1 MKSKVVTIVCC
12 ILIILAII
20 CFGYIFLNS
29 NEKEEEN
36 NNISTE
42 QEVEENNEVVER
54 EERAK
59 NVVVNSRIGNQLTE
73 HIKYSNIYSNRIIEE
88 LDENGLSDKAK
99 LLIALDKLYRNDDY
113 QSLMSYPEDYS
124 ATYIT
129 GENMQKILDDTF
141 YNSNTNFMSI
151 EESLEYDNSNNLF
164 TLVHI
169 GYEGASFNYT
179 LEIPYQILQY
189 SDRIELQ
196 AYRVYITKNVQMQE
210 ITSNISNNLYYD
222 KSKSLPAITLNDEVL
237 GMESEQIEYIRG
249 LIEDGTLDKNKLESV
264 QYTFK
269 NNNDIYKLDGFK
281 KI

>member
-1 MKSKVVTIVCC
+1 MFNKELVPLATKKSNVDGREN
-12 ILIILAII
+12 ILRYEQMMADTA
-20 CFGYIFLNS
+20 NS
-29 NEKEEEN
+29 ERENAKLELENEASQAVLDLEEN
-36 NNISTE
+36 P
-42 QEVEENNEVVER
+42 
-54 EERAK
+54 
-59 NVVVNSRIGNQLTE
+59 RIYYYTTALEMVNQLDEQSEQKQNFLDRIEKTKDLVNE
-73 HIKYSNIYSNRIIEE
+73 NWKQNLQYS
-88 LDENGLSDKAK
+88 L
-99 LLIALDKLYRNDDY
+99 
-113 QSLMSYPEDYS
+113 
-124 ATYIT
+124 
-129 GENMQKILDDTF
+129 
-141 YNSNTNFMSI
+141 
-151 EESLEYDNSNNLF
+151 ESLEYDNSNNLF

-169 GYEGASFNYT
+169 GYEGTSFNYT

-249 LIEDGTLDKNKLESV
+249 LIEEGTLDKNKLESV

>member
-1 MKSKVVTIVCC
+1 MKNKAVTIVCC

-29 NEKEEEN
+29 NKKVEENTNVNNEQEEEEN
-36 NNISTE
+36 T
-42 QEVEENNEVVER
+42 EVVQR

-73 HIKYSNIYSNRIIEE
+73 HINYSNIYSDRIVNE

-99 LLIALDKLYRNDDY
+99 LLIALDKLYRKADY
-113 QSLMSYPEDYS
+113 QNLMSYPEDYS

-141 YNSNTNFMSI
+141 YNSNTNYMSI

-196 AYRVYITKNVQMQE
+196 AYRIYITKNVQMQE
-210 ITSNISNNLYYD
+210 ITSNITNNLYYD
-222 KSKSLPAITLNDEVL
+222 KAKSVLALTLNDEKL
-237 GMESEQIEYIRG
+237 GMESGQIEYIRE
-249 LIEDGTLDKNKLESV
+249 LIENGTIDESILESV
-264 QYTFK
+264 QYIFK
-269 NNNDIYKLDGFK
+269 NNNDIYKLDSFK

>member
-29 NEKEEEN
+29 NGKEEN
-36 NNISTE
+36 NSINTE
-42 QEVEENNEVVER
+42 QEVEENNEVVQR

-59 NVVVNSRIGNQLTE
+59 NVVVNSRIGNQITE

-99 LLIALDKLYRNDDY
+99 LLIALDKLYRKDDY
-113 QSLMSYPEDYS
+113 QTLMSYPEDYS

-141 YNSNTNFMSI
+141 YNSNTNYMSI
-151 EESLEYDNSNNLF
+151 EESLEYDSSNNLF

-169 GYEGASFNYT
+169 GYEGTSFNYT

-222 KSKSLPAITLNDEVL
+222 KGKSLLALTLDDEML
-237 GMESEQIEYIRG
+237 GIESGQVEYVRG
-249 LIEDGTLDKNKLESV
+249 LIEDGTIDKNKLESV

-269 NNNDIYKLDGFK
+269 NNNDIYKLDSFK